1 MSKANFFRNNFEFM
15 RIQNNYRLFSFEK
28 LNFIAKRLET
38 VCKTPSTTGRNHF
51 LSYRLT
57 RTQTVFFISFLL
69 STHFSTSVLSLGE
82 HAAKLIKSLKNPIGV
97 VSVAGYY
104 RTGKSYLLNRML
116 LNRKR
121 GFSTGD
127 TVNACTKVKSV
138 RV

>member
-1 MSKANFFRNNFEFM
+1 MQNSEYHREEPLPLISVDPDTN
-15 RIQNNYRLFSFEK
+15 RIL
-28 LNFIAKRLET
+28 
-38 VCKTPSTTGRNHF
+38 H
-51 LSYRLT
+51 
-57 RTQTVFFISFLL
+57 LL
-69 STHFSTSVLSLGE
+69 SSVTHFSTSVLSLGE